1 MALFMKQDYSPP
13 ILSRKWISMKF
24 RPNMLIYSREHI
36 ISILE
41 SGLMF
46 REDSV
51 EVEQEIPDPETVKA
65 RAGITGWL
73 TRGERNIVVVTL
85 AGLLFLSPPRNF
97 HRSSLLKLSAYS
109 VIPMLIR
116 TAHRSYCRG
125 KLFPLLNIMRD
136 YTALAR
142 RAAACCREHSVVGV
156 QLQSVSMTVS
166 SMLSLLCRQQTE
178 LSLMMARASS
188 ALLGTAPWIRG
199 DVPSIGE
206 GTIVKIHHGFLVVQS
221 TLLKYIALAHFVPT
235 LQTFKLYKNQNERIF
250 WIHNTLIDHVL
261 SEFQENFHALER
273 MYRLLKNYGSK
284 DSEISVRRPSEAIKN
299 WLYADIHTGVARSC
313 MEMKMALDKATHLD
327 MFLDSCALNKQTL
340 DLDVLDRDIDEI
352 VDNIT
357 KCLATVQSSQIR
369 LKKMQNKLHGEEVRK
384 DEEEYE
390 QSEKNLLQIE
400 DKEPE
405 VRDEVFY
412 FVKTDD
418 ERPQSPIGDIMTAP
432 GQKEK
437 ENSKVVLK
445 ELRRK
450 LVKREDLM
458 RERERQ
464 ALARTMPGIEVPEF
478 PRQIKYEEFADRK
491 GFIAKIVRRKRK
503 SKQQRKRNYR
513 LEIDKKD
520 LNGILDEENVFKD
533 DTPVILRRVK
543 TKFLLSQ
550 KRFIPTVTNATNRLD
565 LKEENKEQNAEDK
578 YRVSKEELESPDSDF
593 ENIYNDKMALLNDVR
608 RHRALRR
615 KNFPAKRPSTDNAD
629 EGLQPIEYS
638 FGTGMAMA
646 SVLQLNSNLRQ
657 NMLQEDVYIG
667 DGEVSNDSGN
677 DDD

>member
-85 AGLLFLSPPRNF
+85 AGLLFLSPPR
-97 HRSSLLKLSAYS
+97 K
-109 VIPMLIR
+109 
-116 TAHRSYCRG
+116 
-125 KLFPLLNIMRD
+125 
-136 YTALAR
+136 
-142 RAAACCREHSVVGV
+142 
-156 QLQSVSMTVS
+156 QSVSMTVS

-478 PRQIKYEEFADRK
+478 PRQIKYEEFAERK

-503 SKQQRKRNYR
+503 SKLQRKRNYR

-520 LNGILDEENVFKD
+520 LNGILGEENVFKD
-533 DTPVILRRVK
+533 DTPVILRRIK

-550 KRFIPTVTNATNRLD
+550 KRFIPTVTNATNRLG